1 MTGQLNTN
9 LMNSNSEEIQ
19 EELDTLSNRLDGVE
33 STTSANT
40 DKINEVGNRV
50 DNLANCVSTDS
61 LNATNVAACNI
72 QGSSATITDIN
83 ANNITACNKIK
94 AAIIEADNITGNIN
108 GDISANRIN
117 VCSAHTINVN
127 ATGKITAADAKI
139 TTINAATAKICQS
152 LTAGTLTT
160 DHICNTGDATIA
172 GCLNVKGICL
182 TNGSNLYGNA
192 VDVFSVWSRGII
204 CGLCHANIDGNLT
217 VKGTINGNCICGKN
231 ITSNRATIA
240 SGTIDNL
247 TVNCALTVAE
257 GITLT
262 NVLGDTTL
270 TKVTTD
276 CLLVNGDTE
285 LNGAVKAGSITIGD
299 GSITAGEVCIGAKG
313 IVIDKDKNATLADVT
328 ANTVTTDAATISGK
342 VTASCTESTD
352 IVATNTFTENFY
364 PVNITIDK
372 NVGDLHY
379 SRQLD
384 TDAVGAVLVD
394 CKTITPKEVTHS
406 VFPKNGY
413 IESEISAKE
422 TTYAK
427 NKALEYSKR
436 GNGLSVSSKV
446 YRPDVCHS
454 NYKTAVKFITGCSDP
469 GITGCCGKGFTVENN
484 GENGLSVSYFYDN
497 CHCPF
502 IDYNFCDTNKNT
514 STVISSCNLDVT
526 SKNINVKNISTCSV
540 SDDNKVLKVDNCGN
554 VYSGKITSS
563 LIGNDCKCYNDC
575 TLRFSCIY
583 QYPSNNCYYCINC
596 ETDGSYRRACQEMSC
611 CAAKQCI
618 IYCCYCTANPYN
630 NEGRCYCTHTDTFTD
645 YTEKRKWCC
654 DWNRNTNEQFECI
667 IDETETR
674 NLGCPITNC
683 VMFKKCCCNGN
694 DPSKNTC
701 VCYWDYTYNG
711 LGGRYDSCGDYRGPQ
726 PSYFCRYTDGHP
738 ELGWRFSICDSNLYI
753 ANPQDGYK
761 DILRV
766 QDGKI
771 YTKCGEFKSGGYFED
786 ATFSNNCISGS
797 RNVVNDTITNCVIK
811 SVSSDVNCYSF
822 ETSTP
827 NNICFGFGTNNCLT
841 DSSPIPENNYNKSY
855 FVYTPNTNT
864 SVSCCCCY
872 GPILCTEWSQ
882 QFRTI
887 CPLYKSNSCY
897 NIVTNEYCY
906 NYQQISPDS
915 GNVICSCNIYKSN
928 NCNSCYRSGSDKNST
943 RETCSSY
950 CIIERPTDCCCVGT
964 YYWCE
969 ANYCIC
975 CCHNVT
981 TLNYDYYCERNDE
994 LYCTKKCFTN
1004 DAESKQCYTNSILTC
1019 CLSITPPYMCLT
1031 RNQYDSVVDGDG
1043 TEICLGNYRTISCD
1057 FVYNYSCSCG
1067 TLCGCSYEYDS
1078 GSYETCYS
1086 CYPQYDCTSQYTRY
1100 FNGDCLCGCK
1110 YNETTCQYEAF
1121 DVRTCININDKS
1133 IDKNVMINNCQISL
1147 KEKVTTNQIAN
1158 LPITNTLVPLAGKVN
1173 GNGFAFFCKGA
1184 DGTKFYDGAFATVDA
1199 GTATDVTYLVTTGV

>member
-9 LMNSNSEEIQ
+9 LLNSNSEEIQ

-33 STTSANT
+33 SATSANT
-40 DKINEVGNRV
+40 DKINEVGNKV

-61 LNATNVAACNI
+61 LTATNVAACNI
-72 QGSSATITDIN
+72 NGSSATITDIN
-83 ANNITACNKIK
+83 ANNITVCNKIK
-94 AAIIEADNITGNIN
+94 AANIEADNIIGNIN

-117 VCSAHTINVN
+117 VCSANTINVN
-127 ATGKITAADAKI
+127 ATGKITAYDAKI
-139 TTINAATAKICQS
+139 TTLNADSAKICHS
-152 LTAGTLTT
+152 LTTDTLTT
-160 DHICNTGDATIA
+160 NHICDTGDATIA

-192 VDVFSVWSRGII
+192 VDVFSVWARHNI

-231 ITSNRATIA
+231 ITSNKATIT

-313 IVIDKDKNATLADVT
+313 IVIDKDKNATLADIT
-328 ANTVTTDAATISGK
+328 ANTVTADTATISGK
-342 VTASCTESTD
+342 VTAACIESTD
-352 IVATNTFTENFY
+352 VVATNTLTKNFY

-384 TDAVGAVLVD
+384 TDAVGSVLVD
-394 CKTITPKEVTHS
+394 CKTITPVEVTHS
-406 VFPKNGY
+406 LFPKNGY

-422 TTYAK
+422 TVYGK

-446 YRPDVCHS
+446 YRTIACHN
-454 NYKTAVKFITGCSDP
+454 NYKTAVKFITGSSDP
-469 GITGCCGKGFTVENN
+469 GVSGCCGKGFTVQNN
-484 GENGLSVSYFYDN
+484 GDNGLSVDYFYDN

-514 STVISSCNLDVT
+514 STVIGSCNLDVT

-554 VYSGKITSS
+554 IYSGKITSS
-563 LIGNDCKCYNDC
+563 LIGSDCSCYNGC

-583 QYPSNNCYYCINC
+583 QYPSNSCYYCINC
-596 ETDGSYRRACQEMSC
+596 ETEGSYRRACQEMSC
-611 CAAKQCI
+611 CAVKQCV
-618 IYCCYCTANPYN
+618 IYCCYCTDNPYN
-630 NEGRCYCTHTDTFTD
+630 NEGRCYCIHTDTYTD

-654 DWNRNTNEQFECI
+654 DWNRNTNEQFMCV

-683 VMFKKCCCNGN
+683 VMFVKCCCNGN

-711 LGGRYDSCGDYRGPQ
+711 LGGRYNSTYPDVSPK
-726 PSYFCRYTDGHP
+726 PSYFCRYADGHP
-738 ELGWRFSICDSNLYI
+738 ELGWCFSICDNNLCI
-753 ANPQDGYK
+753 VNPQDDYK

-771 YTKCGEFKSGGYFED
+771 YTKCGEFKAGGGVFDNSSATICDNFATYNLDHSVCTCERTVKISTSITC
-786 ATFSNNCISGS
+786 AAENCCPITFSYGYDGRNPYILAETGYDGTLIDLPRASICFSNSTGDVVANVPTLYISHCQEGECTACIECNTLKKVCSYDGCCGLIVKKGVAFDIPEWMEWRNLCGDPVEIGCYYS
-797 RNVVNDTITNCVIK
+797 RNGNETKRLVYCVPFIGK
-811 SVSSDVNCYSF
+811 KYSSLDSDDYISDCACYDVPHYIFNASYNFSDYKYCDW
-822 ETSTP
+822 T
-827 NNICFGFGTNNCLT
+827 
-841 DSSPIPENNYNKSY
+841 ENKL
-855 FVYTPNTNT
+855 
-864 SVSCCCCY
+864 
-872 GPILCTEWSQ
+872 I
-882 QFRTI
+882 
-887 CPLYKSNSCY
+887 
-897 NIVTNEYCY
+897 
-906 NYQQISPDS
+906 
-915 GNVICSCNIYKSN
+915 
-928 NCNSCYRSGSDKNST
+928 
-943 RETCSSY
+943 ETCTYTS
-950 CIIERPTDCCCVGT
+950 RPVVLKYSKQQVDVCWEC
-964 YYWCE
+964 
-969 ANYCIC
+969 
-975 CCHNVT
+975 
-981 TLNYDYYCERNDE
+981 YYC
-994 LYCTKKCFTN
+994 
-1004 DAESKQCYTNSILTC
+1004 
-1019 CLSITPPYMCLT
+1019 P
-1031 RNQYDSVVDGDG
+1031 
-1043 TEICLGNYRTISCD
+1043 
-1057 FVYNYSCSCG
+1057 SCG
-1067 TLCGCSYEYDS
+1067 TNQWQPKAYRCPQTD
-1078 GSYETCYS
+1078 TCF
-1086 CYPQYDCTSQYTRY
+1086 YPVE
-1100 FNGDCLCGCK
+1100 NG
-1110 YNETTCQYEAF
+1110 Y
-1121 DVRTCININDKS
+1121 R
-1133 IDKNVMINNCQISL
+1133 ID
-1147 KEKVTTNQIAN
+1147 TTNSGCYQSKVATNTIAN

-1184 DGTKFYDGAFATVDA
+1184 DGTKFYDGSFAVVDA